1 MNTIHHAQTNIEQT
15 NGNGFFTDF
24 NKATSTFGKVPT
36 VINGGNKSKRR
47 APFNSIK
54 QMPK

>member
-15 NGNGFFTDF
+15 NGNGFLTDF
-24 NKATSTFGKVPT
+24 NKATNTFDKVST